1 MKDIVKNL
9 AEMIHQS
16 DQTVCFAIEFW
27 DGDTIH
33 FGALPQMT
41 LRLKTEACARK
52 ILDTGFAGVSESY
65 MAGELEIDIF
75 LPVGLAGEQAME
87 QANNF
92 E

>member
-1 MKDIVKNL
+1 MKNIVKNL

-16 DQTVCFAIEFW
+16 DQNVCFAIEFW

-41 LRLKTEACARK
+41 LRLKTETCARK
-52 ILDTGFAGVSESY
+52 IIETGFIGVRDSY
-65 MAGELEIDIF
+65 IMGELEIDNF
-75 LPVGLAGEQAME
+75 LPLGLTGEQAME
-87 QANNF
+87 QSNNF